1 MTDMI
6 RKSDALA
13 ECLNGAFLDDVTEA
27 IRSLPAVTV
36 GVKPLVWEVNDDK
49 RDGRAHYG
57 HGILGHWYAVCRERT
72 GAWVVMHFVSGKR
85 VQVHNKDSDT
95 FPTLEA
101 AKAAAQADYT
111 ARILAALEPDPAAIR
126 EAALR
131 EAADV
136 CTYVI
141 KNIEILKADGET
153 YETPRVHKVARGL
166 VDVARQD
173 ILALAKGAAE

>member
-1 MTDMI
+1 MTDLSRLVRPLI
-6 RKSDALA
+6 WEDF
-13 ECLNGAFLDDVTEA
+13 EGFGARASAYYQANYLIQKWRGRDEF
-27 IRSLPAVTV
+27 
-36 GVKPLVWEVNDDK
+36 EVSMSYPGHQTGY
-49 RDGRAHYG
+49 DGPRWH
-57 HGILGHWYAVCRERT
+57 
-72 GAWVVMHFVSGKR
+72 S
-85 VQVHNKDSDT
+85 
-95 FPTLEA
+95 TLEA